1 MLKYIIGLIIIL
13 VLISGTLFYLNKS
26 IVKENLSK
34 NNDMIKKVSLENL
47 KIGEHTLNLKED
59 SIISYEATRIIGT
72 PHIGTVSVNEGFIE
86 LKDGE
91 IIVSPLIIDMTS
103 ITESKNNESFLDHI
117 NSKDFFEVEKYP
129 LAKFTPTIINKN
141 RDKKELSGTYTVI
154 GDLTVKEIS
163 NEITLIVYVGE
174 KNDKVEIEGEI
185 EIDRTKWG
193 ITYSSGSF
201 IKDLGDKAI
210 KDEVKIAF
218 DLMFAK

>member
-1 MLKYIIGLIIIL
+1 MFPP
-13 VLISGTLFYLNKS
+13 LFSFTGSTFQFKLNAS
-26 IVKENLSK
+26 
-34 NNDMIKKVSLENL
+34 
-47 KIGEHTLNLKED
+47 
-59 SIISYEATRIIGT
+59 A
-72 PHIGTVSVNEGFIE
+72 
-86 LKDGE
+86 
-91 IIVSPLIIDMTS
+91 
-103 ITESKNNESFLDHI
+103 
-117 NSKDFFEVEKYP
+117 YP

-193 ITYSSGSF
+193 ITYGSGSF